1 MSDKNSNVKGVSPH
15 VIVRLHGKGGMA
27 EVYAVEN
34 AWPGRESAIL

>member
-1 MSDKNSNVKGVSPH
+1 MFGEGT
-15 VIVRLHGKGGMA
+15 VIGSYRVARLFGKGGMA